1 MPLLNFAAHT
11 CSVKNYEETL
21 AYLFAQLPM
30 YQRVGAA
37 AYKEGLDGI
46 LALCEALG
54 NPHKNLRTVHVAG
67 TNGKGSTSHM
77 LASILQEAG
86 LKTGLYTSPH
96 LVDFRERIKVN
107 GVPVSKEFVVEFTGR
122 NQALFEAQHPSF
134 FEMTVAMCFEWFA
147 QQGVDIAVIETGM
160 GGRLDS
166 TNIITPEISVI
177 TNIGLDHTAFLG
189 DTPAKIAG
197 EKAGIIKPGIPVV
210 IGEATEAT
218 LPVFTQKAEES
229 HAPLILA
236 DDISYCTQ
244 AEDEPS
250 RFTVFPTHF
259 EPFDLYSPLTGKYQE
274 ANLCTAFAAFQALRQ
289 RLPQLQDGHFIDG
302 IRQTIQNTGLRGR
315 WEILQQSPTLICDVG
330 HNAHGFRLIMESIRR
345 HPHERLFMVL
355 GFVND
360 KDLSP
365 VLSQLPAEAHYVF
378 TKASNPRSLPAEA
391 VATAAGTHN
400 LHGQIVPDVKQA
412 VKTAL
417 EQAQPGDL
425 VFLGGSTFVVAD
437 YLTE

>member
-1 MPLLNFAAHT
+1 
-11 CSVKNYEETL
+11 
-21 AYLFAQLPM
+21 M

-46 LALCEALG
+46 LALSEALG
-54 NPHKNLRTVHVAG
+54 NPHKNIRTLHVAG

-107 GVPVSKEFVVEFTGR
+107 GMPVSKEFVVEFTER
-122 NQALFEAQHPSF
+122 NQALFESLRPSF

-147 QQGVDIAVIETGM
+147 QQGVDMAVIETGM

-166 TNIITPEISVI
+166 TNIITPELSII

-189 DTPAKIAG
+189 DTPALIAG

-210 IGEATEAT
+210 IGEATETT
-218 LPVFTQKAEES
+218 LPIFTQKAEES

-236 DDISYCTQ
+236 DDISYCKQ

-250 RFTVFPTHF
+250 KFTIFPTQF
-259 EPFDLYSPLTGKYQE
+259 EPFELLSPLMGKYQE
-274 ANLCTAFAAFQALRQ
+274 ANICTVFAAFQTLRQ
-289 RLPQLQDGHFIDG
+289 RLPELQDEHLLSG
-302 IRQTIQNTGLRGR
+302 IRQTVQNTGLRGR
-315 WEILQQSPTLICDVG
+315 WETLQHAPTLICDVG
-330 HNAHGFRLIMESIRR
+330 HNAHGFRQIMESIRR

-365 VLSQLPAEAHYVF
+365 VLSQLPIEAHYVF

-391 VATAAGTHN
+391 VASAASAHN
-400 LHGQIVPDVKQA
+400 LHGQIVPDVKEA
-412 VKTAL
+412 VKEAL
-417 EQAQPGDL
+417 SQAHPGDL